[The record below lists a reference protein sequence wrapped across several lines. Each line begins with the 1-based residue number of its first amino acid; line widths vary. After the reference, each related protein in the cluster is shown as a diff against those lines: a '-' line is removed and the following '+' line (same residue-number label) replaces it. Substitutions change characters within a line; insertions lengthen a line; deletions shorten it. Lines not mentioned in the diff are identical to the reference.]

1 MPQVIENETD
11 YVANSQSTIS
21 VLSIYT
27 SLIKTF
33 LKNP

>member
-33 LKNP
+33 LQIP